1 MIVDAAHFSD
11 GEFEEDIDGAAASC
25 SEHKILIVMFVFIKT
40 PTTITHWVA
49 GPPSCRWAGGR
60 RPRTPRAR
68 SARSPGS
75 RHPRWP
81 AAWTQQSYL

>member
-1 MIVDAAHFSD
+1 MIVDAADFSN

-40 PTTITHWVA
+40 PTTNTHWGA

-68 SARSPGS
+68 SARSRGS

-81 AAWTQQSYL
+81 AAWTQPSY